1 MHSEFTE
8 QISKILLRVLEE
20 NAINPPPQSY
30 TYEFS
35 DWERE
40 MKVQIDYL
48 AEELTS
54 VLDKRYRLKD

>member
-1 MHSEFTE
+1 MHSEFTK

-20 NAINPPPQSY
+20 NATNPPPNAY
-30 TYEFS
+30 AYEFS

-48 AEELTS
+48 AEELTTI
-54 VLDKRYRLKD
+54 LDKRYRLKD